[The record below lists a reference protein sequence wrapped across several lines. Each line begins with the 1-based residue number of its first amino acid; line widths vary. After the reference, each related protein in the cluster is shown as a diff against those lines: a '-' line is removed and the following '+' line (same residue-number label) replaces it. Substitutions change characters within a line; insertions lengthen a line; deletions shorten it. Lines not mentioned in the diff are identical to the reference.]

1 MKTIDLELSNK
12 ILKCNV
18 EAMDAKIIEL
28 KSEIKELK
36 SENRSLKSDI
46 DYLECQNKVL
56 KINNENF
63 ESDIMDYKER
73 VNYSTQINNEEV
85 KFIKSIINSLVKTN
99 TISSEKKTYLIYD
112 DITKKFKIT
121 NSYNPHKKEIEP
133 CSDRCSINLVAYCD
147 YDIES
152 VLHSMFSEQKIR
164 GGWFNLSTI
173 QVDWIIDCLGMK
185 ITNRSKLN
193 EFYI

>member
-18 EAMDAKIIEL
+18 EAMEAKISEL
-28 KSEIKELK
+28 KSEIKD
-36 SENRSLKSDI
+36 LKSDI

-56 KINNENF
+56 RINNENL

-73 VNYSTQINNEEV
+73 VNYTTQTHNEDV

-99 TISSEKKTYLIYD
+99 TLYSEKKTYLIYD
-112 DITKKFKIT
+112 DLTKKFKIT
-121 NSYNPHKKEIEP
+121 NSYNPHKLEIEP
-133 CSDRCSINLVAYCD
+133 CADRCSLNLVAYYD
-147 YDIES
+147 YDVVS